1 MEKIKLTVYANLN
14 GKEEIDEIFAIKDNS
29 VIKYID
35 LTNNKIAIDIDNNIM
50 TRENSDYLFTFK
62 FNENNIIV
70 KLKSH
75 NQEFDKEIK
84 TLLIK
89 KTKKSYIIRYL
100 LIDENIINE
109 YQLNF

>member
-100 LIDENIINE
+100 LVDENIINE

>member
-75 NQEFDKEIK
+75 NQDFDKEIK

-100 LIDENIINE
+100 LVDENIINE